1 MTEKEQKYA
10 LVAKQAAALI
20 DINAGDIANYA
31 NICALLHGE
40 FGFWWT

>member
-20 DINAGDIANYA
+20 DINAGDIDRQ
-31 NICALLHGE
+31 
-40 FGFWWT
+40 